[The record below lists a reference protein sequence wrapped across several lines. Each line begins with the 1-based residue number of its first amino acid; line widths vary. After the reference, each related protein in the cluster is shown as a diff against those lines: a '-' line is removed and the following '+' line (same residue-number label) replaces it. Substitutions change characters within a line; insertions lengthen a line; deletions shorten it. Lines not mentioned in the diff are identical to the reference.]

1 MSFVGALSGFAP
13 ALGAAADVFAGHA
26 EIGEGVAIGP
36 GTSISAER
44 LNIGREAR
52 IGANCR
58 LVGRDI
64 HIGDHV
70 TIGDSSNIQVS
81 TFVVGDYVK
90 LHNHLF
96 ALGDEPMVIGHNGWF
111 GQNLV
116 LNSSG
121 ASLTIGNNVS
131 IGAYSSVYSH
141 AWHGEL
147 LEGCTIASSAPV
159 MIEDDAW
166 ILGAYNVISPG
177 VTIGRRA
184 LVLSG
189 SVVTRDVPPNTTFA
203 GAPARDLS
211 DRIQAYE
218 QVSDDERLRR
228 MAEYVREYAQSLY
241 PDRHEVI
248 EDGVLCHPPDRGSFN
263 VLVGRRR
270 HDLTQAAAAIYVLE
284 NNDAEAPLET
294 TVFDLRTK
302 TYVKRRTP
310 VEAEIITFMNRHLAR
325 FVPADRPVVRSDPRH
340 A

>member
-1 MSFVGALSGFAP
+1 MGALSGFAP
-13 ALGAAADVFAGHA
+13 SLGAAADVVTGHA
-26 EIGEGVAIGP
+26 EIGEGVVVGP
-36 GTSISAER
+36 GSSIHAAR
-44 LNIGREAR
+44 LTLGPHTR

-64 HIGDHV
+64 HIGDRV
-70 TIGDSSNIQVS
+70 TIADNSNIEVT

-90 LHNHLF
+90 LHNHLL

-116 LNSSG
+116 INSSG
-121 ASLTIGNNVS
+121 AGLTIGNNVS

-159 MIEDDAW
+159 TIEDDAW

-184 LVLSG
+184 LVLTG
-189 SVVTRDVPPNTTFA
+189 SVVTCDVPADTTFA
-203 GAPARDLS
+203 GAPARDCS
-211 DRIQAYE
+211 DRIRAYE
-218 QVSDDERLRR
+218 HVSDDERLRR
-228 MAEYVREYAQSLY
+228 MAEYVLEYARSLY
-241 PDRHEVI
+241 AERHEVI
-248 EDGVLCHPPDRGSFN
+248 EDGVRCHPPEGEPFD

-270 HDLTQAAAAIYVLE
+270 RDLSQAAAVVYVLE
-284 NNDAEAPLET
+284 NDGGDAHLEA

-310 VEAEIITFMNRHLAR
+310 VEVQIIGFMNRHLAR
-325 FVPADRPVVRSDPRH
+325 FVPADRAVVRVDDVRH